1 MDRTC
6 DYSDFSPPPSSDDF
20 EFLRQRL
27 QELEQ
32 RLEERA
38 AGHNANTSLSTPT
51 STSSSDSVTG
61 VLLGGRSP
69 SSFPSIFFLDADEFE
84 YRRFHLPKA
93 YMPVPLEILTILGDA
108 AEVQAVV
115 GAYFTTVH
123 TWLPF
128 VSKKRLYQ
136 NLTNPL
142 AEPGAD
148 LALLFVCMKLITQRP
163 PEGAETP
170 HTSLYWTAKQFY
182 NMVKSNGI
190 YSVHLVQAAILIT
203 LYEIGHA
210 IYPAAY
216 LSAGCCARLGHAMGL
231 HNRNAASQM
240 LRRPS
245 TWTEQ
250 EEIRRIW
257 WAVIILDRS

>member
-61 VLLGGRSP
+61 VLLGKEP
-69 SSFPSIFFLDADEFE
+69 ILVPIHLFLDADEFE

-115 GAYFTTVH
+115 G
-123 TWLPF
+123 
-128 VSKKRLYQ
+128 
-136 NLTNPL
+136 LTS
-142 AEPGAD
+142 
-148 LALLFVCMKLITQRP
+148 Q
-163 PEGAETP
+163 
-170 HTSLYWTAKQFY
+170 
-182 NMVKSNGI
+182 
-190 YSVHLVQAAILIT
+190 
-203 LYEIGHA
+203 
-210 IYPAAY
+210 
-216 LSAGCCARLGHAMGL
+216 LSIHGCPSC
-231 HNRNAASQM
+231 
-240 LRRPS
+240 LRRDY
-245 TWTEQ
+245 TKT
-250 EEIRRIW
+250 
-257 WAVIILDRS
+257 